1 MSHVFHRHTRAV
13 PPVVAGGEGVY
24 ITDRNGKQYLDA
36 SGGAAVSCLG
46 HDHPDVLEAIRN
58 QLDAI
63 PFAHTGFFT
72 SDPLEQLASHLSA
85 QAPGELD
92 KVYVVSGGA
101 LTSHAQNILDGLKE
115 LIHSSFQ
122 GPESDRWG
130 ETIAN
135 LDVLEAAV
143 KHAQTPLIPRR
154 KPHEHNNFLVVV
166 LADIFDR
173 STDRKAS
180 VTTNPVTDNREGPF
194 VDFVMSFAEHFLPDE
209 VKALNPRAIQR
220 ALKMRKD
227 NPEEDHGR

>member
-1 MSHVFHRHTRAV
+1 MTEDENTAPVEAPAWESTRTV
-13 PPVVAGGEGVY
+13 WSAGGVDLSATMNSSNAHFLADLKGAAANFRSAKTVSD
-24 ITDRNGKQYLDA
+24 TDRERDWSFDELADRCRDLSDA
-36 SGGAAVSCLG
+36 LSRMDTVASARIAGASPVS
-46 HDHPDVLEAIRN
+46 
-58 QLDAI
+58 
-63 PFAHTGFFT
+63 FT
-72 SDPLEQLASHLSA
+72 PL
-85 QAPGELD
+85 
-92 KVYVVSGGA
+92 V
-101 LTSHAQNILDGLKE
+101 
-115 LIHSSFQ
+115 
-122 GPESDRWG
+122 G

-166 LADIFDR
+166 LADIFGR
-173 STDRKAS
+173 NTDRKAS

-227 NPEEDHGR
+227 NPEEDRGR

>member
-1 MSHVFHRHTRAV
+1 MTEDVNTA
-13 PPVVAGGEGVY
+13 PVEAPAWESARTVWSAGGVDLPA
-24 ITDRNGKQYLDA
+24 TMNSNNAHFLADLK
-36 SGGAAVSCLG
+36 GAAANFRFAKSVSDMDRERDWSFDELADRCRDLS
-46 HDHPDVLEAIRN
+46 
-58 QLDAI
+58 DALSRMDTVASARI
-63 PFAHTGFFT
+63 AGASPVSFT
-72 SDPLEQLASHLSA
+72 PL
-85 QAPGELD
+85 
-92 KVYVVSGGA
+92 V
-101 LTSHAQNILDGLKE
+101 
-115 LIHSSFQ
+115 
-122 GPESDRWG
+122 G

-166 LADIFDR
+166 LADIFER
-173 STDRKAS
+173 NTDRKAS

-227 NPEEDHGR
+227 NPEEDRGR

>member
-1 MSHVFHRHTRAV
+1 MTEDENTA
-13 PPVVAGGEGVY
+13 PVEAPAWESARTVWSAGGVDLPATMNSNNAHFLADLKRAAANFRSAKTLSDANRERNWSFDELA
-24 ITDRNGKQYLDA
+24 DRCRDLSDA
-36 SGGAAVSCLG
+36 LSRMDTVASARIAGASPVS
-46 HDHPDVLEAIRN
+46 
-58 QLDAI
+58 
-63 PFAHTGFFT
+63 FT
-72 SDPLEQLASHLSA
+72 PL
-85 QAPGELD
+85 
-92 KVYVVSGGA
+92 V
-101 LTSHAQNILDGLKE
+101 
-115 LIHSSFQ
+115 
-122 GPESDRWG
+122 G

-143 KHAQTPLIPRR
+143 KHAQAPLIPRR

-166 LADIFDR
+166 LADIFER

-227 NPEEDHGR
+227 NPEEDRGR

>member
-1 MSHVFHRHTRAV
+1 MTEDVNTAPAEAPAWESTRTV
-13 PPVVAGGEGVY
+13 WSAGGVDLPAT
-24 ITDRNGKQYLDA
+24 INSNTAHFLADRCRDLSDA
-36 SGGAAVSCLG
+36 LSRMDTVASARIAGASPVS
-46 HDHPDVLEAIRN
+46 
-58 QLDAI
+58 
-63 PFAHTGFFT
+63 FT
-72 SDPLEQLASHLSA
+72 PL
-85 QAPGELD
+85 
-92 KVYVVSGGA
+92 V
-101 LTSHAQNILDGLKE
+101 
-115 LIHSSFQ
+115 
-122 GPESDRWG
+122 G

-154 KPHEHNNFLVVV
+154 RPHEHNNFLVVV
-166 LADIFDR
+166 LADIFER

>member
-1 MSHVFHRHTRAV
+1 MTEDVNTA
-13 PPVVAGGEGVY
+13 PVEAPAWESARTVWSAGGVDLPA
-24 ITDRNGKQYLDA
+24 TMNSNNAHFLADLK
-36 SGGAAVSCLG
+36 GAAANFNSAKTVSDMDRERDWSFDELADRCRDLS
-46 HDHPDVLEAIRN
+46 
-58 QLDAI
+58 DALSRMDTVASARI
-63 PFAHTGFFT
+63 AGASPVSFT
-72 SDPLEQLASHLSA
+72 PL
-85 QAPGELD
+85 
-92 KVYVVSGGA
+92 V
-101 LTSHAQNILDGLKE
+101 
-115 LIHSSFQ
+115 
-122 GPESDRWG
+122 G

-166 LADIFDR
+166 LADIFER

-227 NPEEDHGR
+227 NPEEDRGR

>member
-1 MSHVFHRHTRAV
+1 MTEDVNTA
-13 PPVVAGGEGVY
+13 PVEAPAWESARTVWSAGGVDLPA
-24 ITDRNGKQYLDA
+24 TMNSSNAHFLADLKRAAANFRSAK
-36 SGGAAVSCLG
+36 AVSDMDRERDWSFDELADRCRDLS
-46 HDHPDVLEAIRN
+46 
-58 QLDAI
+58 DALSRMDTVASARI
-63 PFAHTGFFT
+63 AGASPVSFT
-72 SDPLEQLASHLSA
+72 PL
-85 QAPGELD
+85 
-92 KVYVVSGGA
+92 V
-101 LTSHAQNILDGLKE
+101 
-115 LIHSSFQ
+115 
-122 GPESDRWG
+122 G

-143 KHAQTPLIPRR
+143 KHAQAPLIPRR

-166 LADIFDR
+166 LAGIFER

-227 NPEEDHGR
+227 NPEEDRGR

>member
-1 MSHVFHRHTRAV
+1 MTEDVNTAPVEAPAWESTRTV
-13 PPVVAGGEGVY
+13 WSAGGVDLPA
-24 ITDRNGKQYLDA
+24 TMNSNNAHFLADLKRAAANFRSAKTVSDMDRERDWSFDELADRCRDLSDA
-36 SGGAAVSCLG
+36 LSRMDTVASARIAGASPVS
-46 HDHPDVLEAIRN
+46 
-58 QLDAI
+58 
-63 PFAHTGFFT
+63 FT
-72 SDPLEQLASHLSA
+72 PL
-85 QAPGELD
+85 
-92 KVYVVSGGA
+92 V
-101 LTSHAQNILDGLKE
+101 
-115 LIHSSFQ
+115 
-122 GPESDRWG
+122 G

-166 LADIFDR
+166 LADIFER

>member
-1 MSHVFHRHTRAV
+1 MFQEINLNSEDENTAPVEAPAWESTRTV
-13 PPVVAGGEGVY
+13 WSAGGVDLPA
-24 ITDRNGKQYLDA
+24 TMNSNNAHFLADLK
-36 SGGAAVSCLG
+36 GAAANFRSAKTVSDMDRERDWSFDELADRCRDLS
-46 HDHPDVLEAIRN
+46 
-58 QLDAI
+58 DALSRMDTVASARI
-63 PFAHTGFFT
+63 AGASPVSFT
-72 SDPLEQLASHLSA
+72 PL
-85 QAPGELD
+85 
-92 KVYVVSGGA
+92 V
-101 LTSHAQNILDGLKE
+101 
-115 LIHSSFQ
+115 
-122 GPESDRWG
+122 G

-143 KHAQTPLIPRR
+143 KHAQVPLIPRR

-166 LADIFDR
+166 LADIFER

-227 NPEEDHGR
+227 NPEEDRGR

>member
-1 MSHVFHRHTRAV
+1 MTEDVNTAPVEAPAWESTRTV
-13 PPVVAGGEGVY
+13 WSAGGVDLPA
-24 ITDRNGKQYLDA
+24 TMNSNNAHFLADLKRAAANFRSAKTVSDMDRERDWSFDELADRCRDLSDA
-36 SGGAAVSCLG
+36 LSRMDTVASARIAGASPVS
-46 HDHPDVLEAIRN
+46 
-58 QLDAI
+58 
-63 PFAHTGFFT
+63 FT
-72 SDPLEQLASHLSA
+72 PL
-85 QAPGELD
+85 
-92 KVYVVSGGA
+92 V
-101 LTSHAQNILDGLKE
+101 
-115 LIHSSFQ
+115 
-122 GPESDRWG
+122 G

-166 LADIFDR
+166 LADIFER

-180 VTTNPVTDNREGPF
+180 VTTNPVTDNRGGPF

-227 NPEEDHGR
+227 NPEEDRGR

>member
-1 MSHVFHRHTRAV
+1 MTEDENTAPVEAPAWESTRTV
-13 PPVVAGGEGVY
+13 WSAGGVDLPAT
-24 ITDRNGKQYLDA
+24 INSNNAHFLADLK
-36 SGGAAVSCLG
+36 GAAANFRSAKTVSDMDRERDWSFDELADRCRDLS
-46 HDHPDVLEAIRN
+46 
-58 QLDAI
+58 DALSRMDTVASARI
-63 PFAHTGFFT
+63 AGASPVSFT
-72 SDPLEQLASHLSA
+72 PL
-85 QAPGELD
+85 
-92 KVYVVSGGA
+92 V
-101 LTSHAQNILDGLKE
+101 
-115 LIHSSFQ
+115 
-122 GPESDRWG
+122 G

-143 KHAQTPLIPRR
+143 KHAQAPLIPRR

-166 LADIFDR
+166 LADIFER